1 MWDGEGEKICECIS
15 AQKDATGGT
24 LLKNIDDM
32 HIEKTVK
39 VTFETQEEVRML
51 KTIFDYAYHRLSQHP
66 ECGIKGMV
74 DIKKLNV
81 MRALL

>member
-1 MWDGEGEKICECIS
+1 
-15 AQKDATGGT
+15 
-24 LLKNIDDM
+24 M